1 MEATCKGF
9 ITRWDRIKQIKEVEM
24 VGRLHSD
31 ICNVPTHLLPGV
43 LVQIKL
49 TKARREFYL
58 NKDAY
63 SKVVFKLLDAQLLVE
78 RVRPNPAYLVAHN
91 TALQAGAIAKY
102 NLTLV
107 EIKTFRFSNGS
118 HSLSIDNA
126 ILGTIP
132 KRLLFTIIKSNNFLV
147 SLDTNPFMF
156 LHHDMHYISLY
167 VNGKQNPSGCL
178 HMDNSH

>member
-1 MEATCKGF
+1 
-9 ITRWDRIKQIKEVEM
+9 M

-58 NKDAY
+58 MNKDAY

-102 NLTLV
+102 NLTRIEL
-107 EIKTFRFSNGS
+107 KTLTFSNGS
-118 HSLSIDNA
+118 QSMY
-126 ILGTIP
+126 
-132 KRLLFTIIKSNNFLV
+132 R
-147 SLDTNPFMF
+147 
-156 LHHDMHYISLY
+156 
-167 VNGKQNPSGCL
+167 
-178 HMDNSH
+178 